1 MLPSEDHKKFCHY
14 NNKQQQQLVITV
26 PAAIIPSSWAK
37 LVLPLL
43 ILPPPLLY
51 PLALLI
57 LVSNETLEVK
67 LNRKYI
73 VVALVQ
79 GPTLIDARPI

>member
-14 NNKQQQQLVITV
+14 NNKQQQQQQLLITV

-43 ILPPPLLY
+43 VLPPPF
-51 PLALLI
+51 ALLP
-57 LVSNETLEVK
+57 STPNETLEVK

-73 VVALVQ
+73 VVALVRGQ
-79 GPTLIDARPI
+79 H

>member
-14 NNKQQQQLVITV
+14 NNKQQQLLITV

-43 ILPPPLLY
+43 VLPPLLY
-51 PLALLI
+51 PLPLLI

-79 GPTLIDARPI
+79 GPTLIDARSI